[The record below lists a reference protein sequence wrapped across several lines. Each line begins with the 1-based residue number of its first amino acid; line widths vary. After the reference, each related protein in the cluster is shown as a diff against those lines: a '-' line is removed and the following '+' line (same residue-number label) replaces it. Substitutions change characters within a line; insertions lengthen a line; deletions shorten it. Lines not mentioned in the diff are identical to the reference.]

1 MFEPLLESLVFS
13 ALKMTCLVVLLH
25 NVCQSTS
32 LVFPLEMCMDLTH
45 TNMVALQLK
54 LIVPLL
60 GSPTI
65 DNSLFDL

>member
-1 MFEPLLESLVFS
+1 MFSVLNI
-13 ALKMTCLVVLLH
+13 TCLLVLLH

-45 TNMVALQLK
+45 TNMVASQLK
-54 LIVPLL
+54 AIVPLL

-65 DNSLFDL
+65 DNFLFDL